1 MVTPSSAPIATP
13 PAVVATLPRCVR
25 TCGAPCGRASP
36 REGATSPNMGLDAA
50 TTLRWH
56 SARGD
61 HRERG
66 RAAREGGGGVELG
79 AQERVRPLQ
88 VGHRLWAQAV
98 ETGGQRGRGGA
109 AQGLG
114 RAEQYLTVAQLERRA
129 AGRREGGDAGVRRP
143 RGLRRR

>member
-36 REGATSPNMGLDAA
+36 REVATSPNMGLDAA

-66 RAAREGGGGVELG
+66 RAAREGGGEVELG

-88 VGHRLWAQAV
+88 AGHRLWAQAV
-98 ETGGQRGRGGA
+98 ETGGPPGPAGPAPALGHPAQSPTA
-109 AQGLG
+109 AH
-114 RAEQYLTVAQLERRA
+114 
-129 AGRREGGDAGVRRP
+129 
-143 RGLRRR
+143 